1 VDFNFDYLDR
11 ERYSHSKKKLEV
23 RKSEKL
29 AAALSVFDSSCE
41 VEVRGMFFRDLSCS
55 TLVMLIQFRYR

>member
-1 VDFNFDYLDR
+1 LASYIPDKNDSRNRNTGVR
-11 ERYSHSKKKLEV
+11 EKYSHSKKKLEV

-41 VEVRGMFFRDLSCS
+41 VEV
-55 TLVMLIQFRYR
+55 TLVLN